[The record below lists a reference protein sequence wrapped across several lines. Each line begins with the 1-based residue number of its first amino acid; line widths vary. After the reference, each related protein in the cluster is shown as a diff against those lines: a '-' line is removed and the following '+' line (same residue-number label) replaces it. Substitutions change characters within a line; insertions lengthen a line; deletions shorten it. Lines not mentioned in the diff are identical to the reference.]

1 MKSKAQIFDDIN
13 NLISFIQKNKQSLA
27 SNSNSN
33 CYDRGI
39 LTIKESFYTIANDLS
54 SEFTEP
60 ELNKIENDLIF
71 YYESLKEIIDLIQS
85 RHQINSYPKVKDPDI
100 YSNLPFS
107 NPDSYSN
114 LPFNIHVINKEDI
127 DHYTIH
133 IQRRIEGIKKDI
145 EKNKK
150 LQPQN
155 MAEIYQL
162 YNCLADNLDQ
172 QTMAMDELLYD
183 RQTQRHEATIKNII
197 NVLDGV

>member
-71 YYESLKEIIDLIQS
+71 YYESLKEIIDLIQG
-85 RHQINSYPKVKDPDI
+85 RLQINNYPKVK
-100 YSNLPFS
+100 Y
-107 NPDSYSN
+107 PDSYSN
-114 LPFNIHVINKEDI
+114 LPFNSHVINKEDI